1 MCFWI
6 FDVVIF
12 GKLKSIKISFNCYLC
27 TLNLIKIIVKMKY
40 IILFFIIFL
49 SFSCENMADKKSKEV
64 TTTAKSLQS
73 GLWRVSLA
81 SEGGEI
87 PFNLYMNEDDKN
99 SSQKTGY
106 IINAEEKII
115 LDKIIQKNDSITIP
129 LHIFDAALVG
139 KIENDSV
146 FSGVFRKY
154 YAPTKDQPFK
164 AYFGQNYRFK
174 TTQNASKPDSEIN
187 FNGKWEIV
195 FTDKDKKSYP
205 AVGVFQQVGENIT
218 GTFLTE
224 TGDYRYLE
232 GNIIENE
239 ALLSTFDGNHAFL
252 FKFRI
257 DKNSKE
263 EKITGEFWSGVSYK
277 ETFVGKKNA
286 KATLKDA
293 FALTFLKKG
302 YEKIA
307 FKFPDLNGKMVSL
320 DDEKYKNKV
329 VILQIFGSWCPNC
342 MDETE
347 FLADWYN
354 KNKNQE
360 VAIIALAYERK
371 ADFEY
376 AKTNIQKVQ
385 KRFNATYDFLV
396 AGTDNKVEAAKTLP
410 MLSEILAFPTTI
422 YIDKK
427 GVVRKIYTGFSGKGT
442 GEYYTKFVEDFN
454 DLMGKMLKE

>member
-1 MCFWI
+1 M
-6 FDVVIF
+6 
-12 GKLKSIKISFNCYLC
+12 L
-27 TLNLIKIIVKMKY
+27 KMKY
-40 IILFFIIFL
+40 IVCIFTTLLF
-49 SFSCENMADKKSKEV
+49 FSCENKPTDQSKKME
-64 TTTAKSLQS
+64 KSLQA
-73 GLWRVSLA
+73 GIWRVSLA

-87 PFNLYMNEDDKN
+87 PFILNIKENQDGKSGE
-99 SSQKTGY
+99 SH

-115 LDKIIQKNDSITIP
+115 LDKIIQKDDSITIP
-129 LHIFDAALVG
+129 LHIFDAALIG
-139 KIENDSV
+139 KMQNDTL
-146 FSGVFRKY
+146 FTGVFRKY
-154 YAPTKDQPFK
+154 YAPTKDQPFS

-174 TTQNASKPDSEIN
+174 TVQKANSEAN
-187 FNGKWEIV
+187 FNGKWEIT

-232 GNIIENE
+232 GNIVQNE

-252 FKFRI
+252 FKFKI
-257 DKNSKE
+257 APNADENSKE
-263 EKITGEFWSGVSYK
+263 EKITGEFWSGASYK

-293 FALTFLKKG
+293 FELTFLKKG
-302 YEKIA
+302 YDKIS

-342 MDETE
+342 MDETA
-347 FLADWYN
+347 FLADWYK
-354 KNKNQE
+354 KNKNQD

-371 ADFEY
+371 AYEGKSDFEY

-385 KRFNATYDFLV
+385 KRFNVEYDFLV
-396 AGTDNKVEAAKTLP
+396 AGTNDKAEAAKTLP

-427 GVVRKIYTGFSGKGT
+427 GTVRKIYTGFSGQGT

-454 DLMGKMLKE
+454 DLMSKMLKE

>member
-1 MCFWI
+1 
-6 FDVVIF
+6 
-12 GKLKSIKISFNCYLC
+12 
-27 TLNLIKIIVKMKY
+27 
-40 IILFFIIFL
+40 
-49 SFSCENMADKKSKEV
+49 MADKKSKDA
-64 TTTAKSLQS
+64 TNTSKSLKS
-73 GLWRVSLA
+73 GLWRVALT

-87 PFNLYMNEDDKN
+87 PFNIYVNDNKNNNE
-99 SSQKTGY
+99 KTGY

-139 KIENDSV
+139 KMENDTV

-164 AYFGQNYRFK
+164 ANFGQNYRFK
-174 TTQNASKPDSEIN
+174 TTQNASKTSVEAN
-187 FNGKWEIV
+187 FNGKWEIT

-232 GNIIENE
+232 GNIVDNQGF
-239 ALLSTFDGNHAFL
+239 LSTFDGNHAFL
-252 FKFRI
+252 FKLKMEDNP
-257 DKNSKE
+257 DKNAKE
-263 EKITGEFWSGVSYK
+263 QKITGEFWSGASYK
-277 ETFVGKKNA
+277 ETFVGKRNE

-320 DDEKYKNKV
+320 EDEKYKNKV

-342 MDETE
+342 MDETA

-354 KNKNQE
+354 KNKNQN

-396 AGTDNKVEAAKTLP
+396 AGTSDKAEAAKTLP

-427 GVVRKIYTGFSGKGT
+427 GVVRKIYTGFSGQGT
-442 GEYYTKFVEDFN
+442 GEYHTKFVEDFS
-454 DLMGKMLKE
+454 DLMSKMLKE

>member
-1 MCFWI
+1 
-6 FDVVIF
+6 
-12 GKLKSIKISFNCYLC
+12 
-27 TLNLIKIIVKMKY
+27 MKY
-40 IILFFIIFL
+40 FVLLFIVFV
-49 SFSCENMADKKSKEV
+49 SFSCENKPTDQSEKMKKSLK
-64 TTTAKSLQS
+64 T
-73 GLWRVSLA
+73 GIWRVSLV

-87 PFNLYMNEDDKN
+87 PFILNIKEN
-99 SSQKTGY
+99 SGESH

-115 LDKIIQKNDSITIP
+115 LDKIIQKDDSITIP

-139 KIENDSV
+139 KMQNDTL
-146 FSGVFRKY
+146 FTGVFRKY
-154 YAPTKDQPFK
+154 YAPTKDQPFS

-174 TTQNASKPDSEIN
+174 VNTISKTKAVPN
-187 FNGKWEIV
+187 FNGKWEIT

-205 AVGVFQQVGENIT
+205 AVGVFQQTGENIT

-224 TGDYRYLE
+224 TGDYRYLQ
-232 GNIIENE
+232 GNIVQNE

-252 FKFRI
+252 FKFKI
-257 DKNSKE
+257 VANEDKNSKD
-263 EKITGEFWSGVSYK
+263 EKITGEFWSGASYK

-286 KATLKDA
+286 NAKLKDA

-302 YEKIA
+302 YDKIA

-320 DDEKYKNKV
+320 DDEKYKNRV

-342 MDETE
+342 MDETA
-347 FLADWYN
+347 FLADWYK
-354 KNKNQE
+354 KNKNQD

-385 KRFNATYDFLV
+385 KRFNVEYDFLV
-396 AGTDNKVEAAKTLP
+396 AGTNDKAEAAKTLP

-427 GVVRKIYTGFSGKGT
+427 GTVRKIYTGFSGQGT

-454 DLMGKMLKE
+454 DLMSKMLKE

>member
-1 MCFWI
+1 MFR
-6 FDVVIF
+6 
-12 GKLKSIKISFNCYLC
+12 
-27 TLNLIKIIVKMKY
+27 MKY
-40 IILFFIIFL
+40 IVLFFIVFV
-49 SFSCENMADKKSKEV
+49 SFSCENKQTNQAEKMKKSLKTGV
-64 TTTAKSLQS
+64 
-73 GLWRVSLA
+73 WRVSLT

-87 PFNLYMNEDDKN
+87 PFILNIKENQAE
-99 SSQKTGY
+99 SC

-115 LDKIIQKNDSITIP
+115 LEKIIQKDDSITIP

-139 KIENDSV
+139 KMENDTL

-154 YAPTKDQPFK
+154 YAPTKDQPFS

-174 TTQNASKPDSEIN
+174 NPPNASKTIPEPN
-187 FNGKWEIV
+187 FNGKWEII

-205 AVGVFQQVGENIT
+205 AIGAFQQVGENIT

-232 GNIIENE
+232 GNIVQNE

-252 FKFRI
+252 FKLRI

-286 KATLKDA
+286 KAALKDA

-302 YEKIA
+302 CEKIA

-329 VILQIFGSWCPNC
+329 VILQIFGTWCPNC
-342 MDETE
+342 MDETA
-347 FLADWYN
+347 FLADWYK

-385 KRFNATYDFLV
+385 KRFNVEYDFLV
-396 AGTDNKVEAAKTLP
+396 AGTSDKVEAAKTLP

-427 GVVRKIYTGFSGKGT
+427 CVVRKIYTGFSGQGT
-442 GEYYTKFVEDFN
+442 GEYFTKFVENFN

>member
-1 MCFWI
+1 MM
-6 FDVVIF
+6 
-12 GKLKSIKISFNCYLC
+12 L
-27 TLNLIKIIVKMKY
+27 KMKY
-40 IILFFIIFL
+40 FVWIAVVFFF
-49 SFSCENMADKKSKEV
+49 FSCENKPTNQSEKMKKSLK
-64 TTTAKSLQS
+64 TGT
-73 GLWRVSLA
+73 WRVSLA

-87 PFNLYMNEDDKN
+87 PFILNIKENLVE
-99 SSQKTGY
+99 SH

-115 LDKIIQKNDSITIP
+115 LDKIIQKEDSITIP
-129 LHIFDAALVG
+129 LHIFDAALIG
-139 KIENDSV
+139 KMQNDTL
-146 FSGVFRKY
+146 FTGVFRKY
-154 YAPTKDQPFK
+154 YAPTKDQPFS
-164 AYFGQNYRFK
+164 AYFGQNYRFAN
-174 TTQNASKPDSEIN
+174 TQKNISKPASVPN
-187 FNGKWEIV
+187 FNGKWEIT

-205 AVGVFQQVGENIT
+205 AVGIFQQTGENIT

-224 TGDYRYLE
+224 TGDYRYLQ
-232 GNIIENE
+232 GNILQNE

-252 FKFRI
+252 FKIKI
-257 DKNSKE
+257 DENSKD
-263 EKITGEFWSGVSYK
+263 EKITGEFWSGASYK

-286 KATLKDA
+286 NAKLKDA

-302 YEKIA
+302 YDKIA

-342 MDETE
+342 MDETA
-347 FLADWYN
+347 FLADWYK

-385 KRFNATYDFLV
+385 KRFNVEYDFLV
-396 AGTDNKVEAAKTLP
+396 AGTNNKVEAAKTLP

-427 GVVRKIYTGFSGKGT
+427 GTVRKIYTGFSGQGT

-454 DLMGKMLKE
+454 DLMSKMLKE

>member
-1 MCFWI
+1 MTF
-6 FDVVIF
+6 
-12 GKLKSIKISFNCYLC
+12 
-27 TLNLIKIIVKMKY
+27 KMKY
-40 IILFFIIFL
+40 IVLFFIAIMAI
-49 SFSCENMADKKSKEV
+49 SCENKSTNKSEKMKKSIRTGV
-64 TTTAKSLQS
+64 
-73 GLWRVSLA
+73 WRVSLA

-87 PFNLYMNEDDKN
+87 PFILNIKENQAE
-99 SSQKTGY
+99 SC

-115 LDKIIQKNDSITIP
+115 LDKIIQKDDSITIP
-129 LHIFDAALVG
+129 LHIFDAALIG
-139 KIENDSV
+139 KMQNDTL
-146 FSGVFRKY
+146 FSGVFHKY
-154 YAPTKDQPFK
+154 YAPTKDQPFS
-164 AYFGQNYRFK
+164 AYFGQTYRFK
-174 TTQNASKPDSEIN
+174 NTEKPIIEAN
-187 FNGKWEIV
+187 FNGKWEIT

-224 TGDYRYLE
+224 TGDYRYLD
-232 GNIIENE
+232 GNVVQNE

-252 FKFRI
+252 FKFKI

-263 EKITGEFWSGVSYK
+263 EKITGEFWSGATYK

-286 KATLKDA
+286 KAALKDA

-302 YEKIA
+302 YEKIT

-342 MDETE
+342 MDETA
-347 FLADWYN
+347 FLADWYK

-385 KRFNATYDFLV
+385 KRFSAEYDFLV
-396 AGTDNKVEAAKTLP
+396 AGTSDKVEAAKTLP

-427 GVVRKIYTGFSGKGT
+427 GTVRKIYTGFSGQGT

>member
-1 MCFWI
+1 MKYFVWI
-6 FDVVIF
+6 VVIF
-12 GKLKSIKISFNCYLC
+12 LL
-27 TLNLIKIIVKMKY
+27 
-40 IILFFIIFL
+40 
-49 SFSCENMADKKSKEV
+49 FSCENKPTNQSEKMK
-64 TTTAKSLQS
+64 KSLQT
-73 GLWRVSLA
+73 GIWRVSLA

-87 PFNLYMNEDDKN
+87 PFILNIKENQDGNAGE
-99 SSQKTGY
+99 SH

-115 LDKIIQKNDSITIP
+115 LDKIIQKDDSITIP
-129 LHIFDAALVG
+129 LHIFDAALIG
-139 KIENDSV
+139 KMQNDTL
-146 FSGVFRKY
+146 FTGVFRKY
-154 YAPTKDQPFK
+154 YAPTKDQPFS

-174 TTQNASKPDSEIN
+174 INTISKTQAVPN
-187 FNGKWEIV
+187 FNGKWEIT

-232 GNIIENE
+232 GNIVQNE

-252 FKFRI
+252 FKIKI
-257 DKNSKE
+257 DEKT
-263 EKITGEFWSGVSYK
+263 EKITGEFWSGASYK
-277 ETFVGKKNA
+277 ENFVGKRNA
-286 KATLKDA
+286 NATLKDA

-302 YEKIA
+302 YDKIA

-342 MDETE
+342 MDETA
-347 FLADWYN
+347 FLADWYK
-354 KNKNQE
+354 KNKNQD

-385 KRFNATYDFLV
+385 KRFNVEYDFLV
-396 AGTDNKVEAAKTLP
+396 AGTNDKVEAAKTLP

-427 GVVRKIYTGFSGKGT
+427 GTVRKIYTGFSGQGT

-454 DLMGKMLKE
+454 DLMSKMLKE